1 MKVGIVGAGK
11 MGQALAALFAKAGH
25 EVCLSNSR
33 GPDSVSY
40 THLDVYKRQEGI
52 LVAAASKRVAKRKS
66 KPDVTA
72 GTEGSTSGTAPLS
85 ARARHGV
92 RA

>member
-1 MKVGIVGAGK
+1 MQKWIFPGNRVAIYMELMIGVGLLI
-11 MGQALAALFAKAGH
+11 QLRLF
-25 EVCLSNSR
+25 
-33 GPDSVSY
+33 P
-40 THLDVYKRQEGI
+40 EGI